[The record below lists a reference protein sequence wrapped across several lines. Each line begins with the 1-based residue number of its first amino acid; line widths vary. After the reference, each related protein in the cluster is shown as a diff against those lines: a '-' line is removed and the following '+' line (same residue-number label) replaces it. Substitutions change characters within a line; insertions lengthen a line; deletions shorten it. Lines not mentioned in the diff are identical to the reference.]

1 MPAKP
6 PEYTKL
12 MLDVA
17 RQIES
22 TPDGLMDFRNTC
34 HEQGHVGAFD
44 LEKKRASDI
53 IQNLQKKMIV
63 HPGQYEKFVEFL
75 EIIGRGDVIKMLPGY
90 QDYDS
95 KDGGNINQPHYNTI
109 LEKDETKSGTSHSA
123 VDGKVTDI
131 EISNLSDSIPPDCV
145 LRLGIFLGIPYP
157 EIETQRRQ
165 GGTSNMLF
173 HWRKNVPE
181 RDQMQQLQQALE
193 EASLGHLV
201 TDCFGDGKNS
211 SRKDTGPL
219 SRSSITSDKVLS
231 KLCGKIGEGWLQFG
245 IQHLGMSMVDI
256 DHFRHN
262 RSTME
267 DTIFGMLYEWRQRH
281 HDDATIGTLLDLMEE
296 SPNISL
302 DSYNF
307 ILEEIQS
314 SDLHQ

>member
-95 KDGGNINQPHYNTI
+95 KDGGNNNQPHYNNK
-109 LEKDETKSGTSHSA
+109 LEKGETQSGTPHSA
-123 VDGKVTDI
+123 VAGRVTDI
-131 EISNLSDSIPPDCV
+131 EISILSNSIPPDCV
-145 LRLGIFLGIPYP
+145 LRLGIFLDMSYP

-165 GGTSNMLF
+165 GGTSSMLF
-173 HWRKNVPE
+173 YWRKNVPE
-181 RDQMQQLQQALE
+181 RDQRQQLQQALE
-193 EASLGHLV
+193 EAHLGYLV
-201 TDCFGDGKNS
+201 TDCFGED
-211 SRKDTGPL
+211 PPY
-219 SRSSITSDKVLS
+219 IIF
-231 KLCGKIGEGWLQFG
+231 KL
-245 IQHLGMSMVDI
+245 
-256 DHFRHN
+256 
-262 RSTME
+262 
-267 DTIFGMLYEWRQRH
+267 
-281 HDDATIGTLLDLMEE
+281 
-296 SPNISL
+296 
-302 DSYNF
+302 NF
-307 ILEEIQS
+307 IVRV
-314 SDLHQ
+314 